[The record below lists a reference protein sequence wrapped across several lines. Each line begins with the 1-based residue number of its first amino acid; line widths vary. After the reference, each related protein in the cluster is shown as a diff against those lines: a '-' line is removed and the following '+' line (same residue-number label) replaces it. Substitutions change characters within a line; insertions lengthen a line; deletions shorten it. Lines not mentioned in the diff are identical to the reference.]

1 VCKVSKLFRF
11 LLYLCTK
18 ITKKRFYHYEED
30 YHYSFGSHRPECP
43 FTEFSTQRG
52 TRTGVRLQLKVTLG
66 ETYTIDNTQHGKRI
80 VIPITGGTFE
90 GPLLKGTI
98 INGGADYQL
107 SNGSR
112 TELEAIYSIK
122 TDDGIYIHVR
132 NRGIIANGKDA
143 DGKPSFYFKAAPQFE
158 APADSKYGWLN
169 NALFICAPE
178 WNQEFKGIVLNVW
191 KVK

>member
-1 VCKVSKLFRF
+1 MKQAIII
-11 LLYLCTK
+11 LLMVFSLNAWPQSYPPKET
-18 ITKKRFYHYEED
+18 
-30 YHYSFGSHRPECP
+30 PEL
-43 FTEFSTQRG
+43 EFA
-52 TRTGVRLQLKVTLG
+52 LQLKVTLG
-66 ETYTIDNTQHGKRI
+66 EAFSIDNTQHGRRT

-90 GPLLKGTI
+90 GPKLKGTI

-107 SNGSR
+107 NAGNR
-112 TELEAIYSIK
+112 TELEAIYCIK

-143 DGKPSFYFKAAPQFE
+143 NGNPTFYFKAAPQFE

-169 NALFICAPE
+169 NALFVCAPE
-178 WNQEFKGIVLNVW
+178 FTPEFKGIVLNVW

>member
-1 VCKVSKLFRF
+1 MKQAIII
-11 LLYLCTK
+11 LLMVFSLNAWPQSYPPKET
-18 ITKKRFYHYEED
+18 
-30 YHYSFGSHRPECP
+30 PEL
-43 FTEFSTQRG
+43 EFA
-52 TRTGVRLQLKVTLG
+52 LQLKVTLG
-66 ETYTIDNTQHGKRI
+66 EAFSIDNTQHGRRT

-90 GPLLKGTI
+90 GPKLKGTI

-107 SNGSR
+107 NAENR
-112 TELEAIYSIK
+112 TELEAIYCIK

-143 DGKPSFYFKAAPQFE
+143 NGNPTFYFKAAPQFE

-169 NALFICAPE
+169 NALFVCAPE
-178 WNQEFKGIVLNVW
+178 FTPEFKGIVLNVW